1 MKNTILFCLLLL
13 SAAVM
18 AESMPQGYY
27 DQINGK
33 SNATLKGTLKSI
45 IRDHT
50 VVPYGDGSWEVFYY
64 ADRDTV
70 TGLCMDMYCD
80 DWKPLNSPGDKA
92 AGCNVEHSFAKSWW
106 GGSENDAYKDCY
118 HLNPSNSTANGSRSN
133 YPLGVPVKDFK
144 DPSVTGSLKV
154 GKRTHATLGD
164 HYVFEPKDEYK
175 GDFARAYFYMATCY
189 GKDLNGNIDP
199 VCTKYK
205 GWRLDN
211 KDVGSMFAMQNDTY
225 LEFQDWEIEVLLAWH
240 RMDPV
245 SGKELQRMNAV
256 SNFQHNRNPFIEYPC
271 LAEYIWG
278 NRKGQA
284 VNLAQLRRTTDGSW
298 LSLTDSMMLTG
309 CQCEFTEP
317 TLYTTISSV
326 TFPQQIVGETVA
338 DNFLLTGAKL
348 TDDIT
353 LTISGKDAD
362 AFAVAPTTI
371 AAAEAN
377 GDSTIVVSFSAGKE
391 GSYSATLTISSE
403 GANDVNIALNG
414 VATTEC
420 AIAWMVNGKTYTE
433 GQPSAK
439 VAKGAKPTA
448 IPSEPAAF
456 DTQSPVFMGW
466 SQYAIEGTTDV
477 RPTDLFDK
485 VEDAPQ
491 VTEDIT
497 FYAVFA
503 HEEKEGSD
511 TPVEMTWKT
520 PSAAGWTSKGMV
532 DKSSY
537 SIFALGASL
546 TSPSIDLSTLVSV
559 TVNMRTYGGKQYNVL
574 DIKTNGAKI
583 GSVTASNS
591 TLSNYTWTNTDK
603 LSGMA
608 ALTFS
613 STTSTNQYGP
623 AAASISIKASAMKYV
638 YTRYITHEVGS
649 GMPLIKN
656 TNRTEKIFYRGQLLI
671 QKGSHLYN
679 SLGQTIK

>member
-1 MKNTILFCLLLL
+1 MRNTILFCFLLL
-13 SAAVM
+13 STAIM

-33 SNATLKGTLKSI
+33 SDATLKGTLKSI
-45 IRDHT
+45 IRNHT
-50 VVPYGDGSWEVFYY
+50 VIPYGDGSWNVFYY

-106 GGSENDAYKDCY
+106 GGAENDAYKDCY

-164 HYVFEPKDEYK
+164 HFVFEPKDEYK

-240 RMDPV
+240 RLDPV

-317 TLYTTISSV
+317 TLYTTISSI
-326 TFPQQIVGETVA
+326 TFPQQIVGETA
-338 DNFLLTGAKL
+338 TDNFLLTGAKL

-353 LTISGKDAD
+353 LTITGKDAD
-362 AFAVAPTTI
+362 AFVVVPTII

-377 GDSTIVVSFSAGKE
+377 GDSTIMVSFSSTEE
-391 GSYSATLTISSE
+391 GSYSATLTISSK
-403 GANDVNIALNG
+403 GANDVNIALKG

-420 AIAWMVNGKTYTE
+420 SIAWLVNDKIYTD
-433 GQPSAK
+433 GQPSNK
-439 VAKGAKPTA
+439 VAKGAKPNA

-456 DTQSPVFMGW
+456 DAQSPVFMGW
-466 SQYAIEGTTDV
+466 SQHSIEGTTDV
-477 RPTDLFDK
+477 RPADLFDK

-491 VTEDIT
+491 ITEDAT

-503 HEEKEGSD
+503 HEEKVGSD
-511 TPVEMTWKT
+511 TPVTMTWNT
-520 PSAAGWTSKGMV
+520 PSATGWTAKGMV
-532 DKSSY
+532 DKSGY
-537 SIFALGASL
+537 SIFASGASL
-546 TSPSIDLSTLVSV
+546 TSPSVDLSTLVSV
-559 TVNMRTYGGKQYNVL
+559 TVNLRTYGGKQFNVL
-574 DIKTNGAKI
+574 DISANGAKI
-583 GSVTASNS
+583 GSVTASNT

-608 ALTFS
+608 SLEFA

-623 AAASISIKASAMKYV
+623 AASSISIKASAMKYV

-649 GMPLIKN
+649 GIPLIKN
-656 TNRTEKIFYRGQLLI
+656 TNHTEKILYNGQLLI
-671 QKGSHLYN
+671 QKGNHLYN